1 MEAHLVLATLA
12 QHVTFELVWGQ
23 RVATDISRQRSAV
36 SHQRSSLR
44 ICAAGSAAPTGA
56 AAAQKL
62 MADG

>member
-12 QHVTFELVWGQ
+12 QRVTFALVWGQ
-23 RVATDISRQRSAV
+23 RVATDISDQLSAI
-36 SHQRSSLR
+36 SAHR
-44 ICAAGSAAPTGA
+44 CAAGSAAPTGA